1 MPVER
6 RPGDLGATARTA
18 VESLAGLS
26 SGHDITVEGSATA
39 DFDPEL
45 IERVVANMVSN
56 ALKYSLEEGAVSVR
70 VSNGSRAR
78 IEVRDQG
85 PGVPEQYQEMIFEKF
100 GQIKSKQEG
109 VKLAST
115 GLGLTYCRLAVE
127 AHDGSI
133 GVDSVVQEGS
143 TFYHGLLAR
152 GCTPPRSR
160 APQLVDRS
168 VGRGS

>member
-26 SGHDITVEGSATA
+26 SGRDITVEGSATA

-45 IERVVANMVSN
+45 IERLVANLVSN
-56 ALKYSLEEGAVSVR
+56 ALKYSPEEGAVSVR

-100 GQIKSKQEG
+100 GQVESRQRSG
-109 VKLAST
+109 T
-115 GLGLTYCRLAVE
+115 GLGLTFCKMAVE
-127 AHDGSI
+127 SHGGRIWVESEEGKGSNFMK
-133 GVDSVVQEGS
+133 VS
-143 TFYHGLLAR
+143 
-152 GCTPPRSR
+152 
-160 APQLVDRS
+160 
-168 VGRGS
+168 

>member
-26 SGHDITVEGSATA
+26 SGRDITVEGSATA

-45 IERVVANMVSN
+45 IEHVVTNLVSN
-56 ALKYSLEEGAVSVR
+56 ALKYSPEEGAVSVR

-100 GQIKSKQEG
+100 GQIKAKQEG

-115 GLGLTYCRLAVE
+115 GRGLTYCRLAVE
-127 AHDGSI
+127 AHVGRI
-133 GVDSVVQEGS
+133 GVDSVVQEDS
-143 TFYHGLLAR
+143 TFWFEL
-152 GCTPPRSR
+152 
-160 APQLVDRS
+160 
-168 VGRGS
+168 